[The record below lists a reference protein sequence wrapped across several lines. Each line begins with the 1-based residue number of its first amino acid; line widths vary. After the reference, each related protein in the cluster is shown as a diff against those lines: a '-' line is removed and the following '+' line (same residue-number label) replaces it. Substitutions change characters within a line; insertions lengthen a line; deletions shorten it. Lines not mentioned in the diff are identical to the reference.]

1 MLQII
6 ADNVQRMD
14 QMVKDIL
21 ELNRRDRTRQ
31 ETIALPRFIDE
42 FHEQFCQAEKVPSS
56 GFVIDVTEHAVDI
69 LFDRRHLNQILWNL
83 CRNGWRHSRQTSS
96 SLRLA
101 LHAAA
106 NSHAVRVEIR
116 DDGLGLTIEA
126 AQHLFE
132 PFFTTEPTGTGLGL
146 YIARELCDANGA
158 SIKYVPV
165 EDGSLFIIYIKKIAA
180 S

>member
-1 MLQII
+1 MP
-6 ADNVQRMD
+6 ANCCR
-14 QMVKDIL
+14 KKKKACRPH
-21 ELNRRDRTRQ
+21 NACCR
-31 ETIALPRFIDE
+31 
-42 FHEQFCQAEKVPSS
+42 SS
-56 GFVIDVTEHAVDI
+56 PTTCNAVDI

-116 DDGLGLTIEA
+116 DDGPGLTIEA